1 MRKFEKKINQLNL
14 VKGKLSKGL
23 NANIKDFEMLE
34 QSLVGL
40 QAELR
45 EAKAQEDNDEEVDRL
60 TNEVEELEQQLEN
73 FDGILTDKVQSYS
86 DNYEVNQEKVRK
98 MDEARKAKAAA
109 RVQATPAPAA
119 EPTAA
124 PAAEPT
130 PAPAPTSNPEPQPQ
144 PTPAADPTPAPKV
157 EEKEEKGT
165 NWLLWGVLGV
175 AGIFVGINLF
185 KNKR

>member
-73 FDGILTDKVQSYS
+73 FDEILTDKVQSYS

-119 EPTAA
+119 D
-124 PAAEPT
+124 PT
-130 PAPAPTSNPEPQPQ
+130 PAPAPEPTPVAD
-144 PTPAADPTPAPKV
+144 PTPAPAPDPTPAPKV

>member
-1 MRKFEKKINQLNL
+1 MRKFEKKINELNL
-14 VKGKLSKGL
+14 LKGSLSKGL
-23 NANIKDFEMLE
+23 NKNIKDFETLE

-45 EAKAQEDNDEEVDRL
+45 EAKAIDDNDEEVEKI
-60 TNEVEELEQQLEN
+60 TQEVEELEEQLEN
-73 FDGILTDKVQSYS
+73 FDEVLTDKVQSYS

-109 RVQATPAPAA
+109 RAQATP
-119 EPTAA
+119 A

-130 PAPAPTSNPEPQPQ
+130 PAPAPTPNPEPQPQ
-144 PTPAADPTPAPKV
+144 PTPAADPAPAPKV

>member
-1 MRKFEKKINQLNL
+1 MRKFEKKINELNL
-14 VKGKLSKGL
+14 VKGSLSKGL
-23 NANIKDFEMLE
+23 NKNIKDFETLE

-45 EAKAQEDNDEEVDRL
+45 EAKAIDDNDEEVEKI
-60 TNEVEELEQQLEN
+60 TQEVEELEEQLEN
-73 FDGILTDKVQSYS
+73 FDEVLTDKVQSYS

-109 RVQATPAPAA
+109 RAQATP
-119 EPTAA
+119 A

-130 PAPAPTSNPEPQPQ
+130 PAPAPTPNPEPQPQPQ
-144 PTPAADPTPAPKV
+144 PTPAADPAPAPKV

>member
-124 PAAEPT
+124 PAPT
-130 PAPAPTSNPEPQPQ
+130 PNPEPQPQ

>member
-119 EPTAA
+119 EPT
-124 PAAEPT
+124 
-130 PAPAPTSNPEPQPQ
+130 PAPAPTPDPEPQPQ

>member
-1 MRKFEKKINQLNL
+1 MRKFEKKINELNL
-14 VKGKLSKGL
+14 VKGSLSKGL
-23 NANIKDFEMLE
+23 NKNIKDFEMLE

-45 EAKAQEDNDEEVDRL
+45 EAKAQEDNDEEVEKI
-60 TNEVEELEQQLEN
+60 TEQVEELEEQLEN
-73 FDGILTDKVQSYS
+73 FDEVLADKVQSYS

-109 RVQATPAPAA
+109 RAQSTPSPAA
-119 EPTAA
+119 D
-124 PAAEPT
+124 PT
-130 PAPAPTSNPEPQPQ
+130 PAPAPAPEPIPAPQPQ

>member
-34 QSLVGL
+34 QSLMGL

-73 FDGILTDKVQSYS
+73 FDEILTDKVQSYS

-119 EPTAA
+119 D
-124 PAAEPT
+124 PT
-130 PAPAPTSNPEPQPQ
+130 PAPAPEPIPVAD
-144 PTPAADPTPAPKV
+144 PTPAPAPDPTPAPKV

>member
-60 TNEVEELEQQLEN
+60 TNEVEELEEQLEN
-73 FDGILTDKVQSYS
+73 FDEILTDKVQSYS

-109 RVQATPAPAA
+109 KAQGGNPTPAPQ
-119 EPTAA
+119 P
-124 PAAEPT
+124 EPT
-130 PAPAPTSNPEPQPQ
+130 PAPQP
-144 PTPAADPTPAPKV
+144 DPTPAPQPTPNPEPTPTPKE

>member
-119 EPTAA
+119 EPT
-124 PAAEPT
+124 
-130 PAPAPTSNPEPQPQ
+130 PAPAPTPNPEPQPQ

>member
-1 MRKFEKKINQLNL
+1 MRKFEKKINELNL
-14 VKGKLSKGL
+14 VKGSLSKGL
-23 NANIKDFEMLE
+23 NKNIKDFEMLE

-40 QAELR
+40 HAELR
-45 EAKAQEDNDEEVDRL
+45 EAKAMDDNDEEVEKL
-60 TNEVEELEQQLEN
+60 TQEVEELEEQLEN
-73 FDGILTDKVQSYS
+73 FDEVLADKVQSYS

-109 RVQATPAPAA
+109 RAQATPTPAP
-119 EPTAA
+119 
-124 PAAEPT
+124 EPT
-130 PAPAPTSNPEPQPQ
+130 PAPAPAPQPTPQPQ
-144 PTPAADPTPAPKV
+144 PTPAADPAPAPKV
-157 EEKEEKGT
+157 EEEKEEKGT